1 MKRTGLNIICS
12 LLLVGGMCAC
22 TATPKQ
28 TEEIKWSERMAQ
40 SEMQRFP
47 EPWMIKKEKK
57 PYRNFMRNHLYG
69 SFPLSYTDN
78 RNR

>member
-1 MKRTGLNIICS
+1 MNR
-12 LLLVGGMCAC
+12 
-22 TATPKQ
+22 
-28 TEEIKWSERMAQ
+28 SE
-40 SEMQRFP
+40 
-47 EPWMIKKEKK
+47 KKEFQDIPIIDHLIMEHQAIRTVKLAVKDGKK